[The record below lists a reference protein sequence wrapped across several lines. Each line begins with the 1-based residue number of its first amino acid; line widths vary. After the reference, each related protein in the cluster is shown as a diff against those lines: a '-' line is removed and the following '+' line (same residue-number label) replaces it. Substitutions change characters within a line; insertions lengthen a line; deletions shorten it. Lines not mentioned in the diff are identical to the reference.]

1 LHYTFYLLPGAR
13 LQGFALIDYA
23 ATRIPDVGLPVAIV
37 HPEGE
42 AAAALAESM
51 RTHARDQGW
60 WRVRLESYA
69 PGAMDPVA
77 LAGKLHDSGTQVM
90 FFLGSGAE
98 FKTLAQAVDRL
109 GWAPFTFLQG
119 VRTSREVF
127 DTPERFA
134 GRLFIAYP
142 TSPQDQTA
150 AARREFNAFRQ
161 RHGLPAQHAAVQ
173 MTAYAGAQL
182 LVHGLKASGRTLT
195 RERLVKALEALYR
208 YETGL
213 IPPLTFGPNR
223 RVGVHGAQIVA
234 VDLANRRFLPGSTW
248 VELK

>member
-1 LHYTFYLLPGAR
+1 
-13 LQGFALIDYA
+13 
-23 ATRIPDVGLPVAIV
+23 VGLPVAIV

-69 PGAMDPVA
+69 PEAMNPAA
-77 LAGKLHDSGTQVM
+77 LAGKLHDSGTQAM

-98 FKTLAQAVDRL
+98 FKALAQAVDRL

-119 VRTSREVF
+119 VRTGREVF
-127 DTPERFA
+127 DTPSRFA

-150 AARREFNAFRQ
+150 AARREFNGFHR
-161 RHGLPAQHAAVQ
+161 RHALPAQHGAVQ
-173 MTAYAGAQL
+173 MTAYVAAKV
-182 LVHGLKASGRTLT
+182 LVHALKASGRSVT
-195 RERLVKALEALYR
+195 REKLVKALESLYR

-213 IPPLTFGPNR
+213 IPPLTFGPNQ
-223 RVGVHGAQIVA
+223 RVGVHGAHVVT
-234 VDLANRRFLPGSTW
+234 VDLANRRFVRGSSW
-248 VELK
+248 VEPN